1 MIIPLGFLIQADG
14 LDTLPV
20 QGVKAITYI
29 TTCQDKQ
36 AVLSL
41 LCSLLNTVCATPAGL
56 PDLSNLTGY
65 EIQPCILEGPL

>member
-1 MIIPLGFLIQADG
+1 MYFRALTEV

-36 AVLSL
+36 SVLTL
-41 LCSLLNTVCATPAGL
+41 LCSLLNTASIL
-56 PDLSNLTGY
+56 RDRSHDLGTVLTT
-65 EIQPCILEGPL
+65 

>member
-1 MIIPLGFLIQADG
+1 MGKVAGDDSLTL

-36 AVLSL
+36 SVLTL
-41 LCSLLNTVCATPAGL
+41 LCSLLNTVC
-56 PDLSNLTGY
+56 S
-65 EIQPCILEGPL
+65 I